1 MDHPAEKP
9 RASAILVSFDGYELD
24 EVEARLLSDGQP
36 VAVAPRP
43 FAMLCALARVPGALV
58 TKQALLDAVWGHRFV
73 TDSSIK
79 SGISNV
85 RAALQDDA
93 KRPRYIETVARRGYR
108 FIAPVRRIAAEPY
121 LPLVE
126 ALGVMCRRDP
136 ALVELMRAIAV
147 ERGFPEL
154 PAFA

>member
-1 MDHPAEKP
+1 
-9 RASAILVSFDGYELD
+9 
-24 EVEARLLSDGQP
+24 
-36 VAVAPRP
+36 
-43 FAMLCALARVPGALV
+43 MLCALARVPGALV
-58 TKQALLDAVWGHRFV
+58 TKRALLDAVWGHRFV
-73 TDSSIK
+73 TDSAIK
-79 SGISNV
+79 SNISQV

-108 FIAPVRRIAAEPY
+108 FIAPVRRISAEPY

-136 ALVELMRAIAV
+136 ALVDLMRAIAV

-154 PAFA
+154 PTFA